1 MSTPIPPNNA
11 PEDNSPAQK
20 AINQLR
26 ACSSTLQDLENS
38 IRAMVDDV
46 IITSESGDGTEI
58 LMAWELGQ
66 KRAETMYFFLL
77 SIQEEAVDFT
87 DHDSFGQL
95 DGIKKAEYIDTL
107 RTLQKTI
114 ARIHSKYRFFLMI
127 YHISQQEQMVALLW
141 ENLIL
146 HRNRLLS

>member
-1 MSTPIPPNNA
+1 
-11 PEDNSPAQK
+11 
-20 AINQLR
+20 
-26 ACSSTLQDLENS
+26 
-38 IRAMVDDV
+38 
-46 IITSESGDGTEI
+46 
-58 LMAWELGQ
+58 
-66 KRAETMYFFLL
+66 MYFFLL

-107 RTLQKTI
+107 RALQKTI
-114 ARIHSKYRFFLMI
+114 AKIHSKYRFFLMI